1 MKDILYFIVGA
12 TVGALVALMMAP
24 KSGQELRGDIQQRA
38 NVDFQKVQQS
48 YEQGLQEINQKMT
61 QIQAQ
66 LKKNQEMSEDI
77 IEELKTDDE
86 AAPAAPAA

>member
-48 YEQGLQEINQKMT
+48 YEQGLQEINQKMA